1 LSWSFGSAM
10 ITGRPAS
17 GLRLDASDHA
27 RAGHDYVLV
36 GRRSVLSASFGG
48 LRAELAGALRDTP
61 RAGSDG
67 GRRPRSSR

>member
-1 LSWSFGSAM
+1 VERNRIRRRLKEAV
-10 ITGRPAS
+10 
-17 GLRLDASDHA
+17 RLDASDHA